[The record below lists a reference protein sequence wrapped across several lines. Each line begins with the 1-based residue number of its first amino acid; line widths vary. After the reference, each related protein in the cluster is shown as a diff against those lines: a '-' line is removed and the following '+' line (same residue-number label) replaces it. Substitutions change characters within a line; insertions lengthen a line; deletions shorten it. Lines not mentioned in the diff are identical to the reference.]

1 MFGPLRFNKL
11 LKAVPGLS
19 HLSLTPQ
26 AAHHAKS
33 RIYEHVKEEIEVDKI
48 QRSGHGAK
56 ETHIREDIVKKVTVE
71 PRKGAHSAAGQKQVS
86 TDIKVKKVQQVDGET
101 TETLTHVHATV
112 FGVAEIEM
120 TPPHP
125 PREDTPIYLQ
135 THNRLVNKL
144 DTPCA
149 ICGVRK
155 STLKDP
161 RENPFKASAIETHHY
176 PIERSLLNA
185 CDPKKLHITFPQI
198 KDHQTLEEFID
209 SEDNIMVL
217 CDIHH
222 RHPHYGIHHLLAQD
236 FFIQPYLYSGYQVV
250 AETEEQEKIMAANER
265 VIKRHTTKS

>member
-11 LKAVPGLS
+11 LKAIPGLD

-33 RIYEHVKEEIEVDKI
+33 HIYEHVKEEIKVDKV
-48 QRSGHGAK
+48 QHSSKGNKA
-56 ETHIREDIVKKVTVE
+56 THIHEDIVKDVKVDTQRGAHTASRQKKVTE
-71 PRKGAHSAAGQKQVS
+71 
-86 TDIKVKKVQQVDGET
+86 DIKVTKIEQVGDEVV
-101 TETLTHVHATV
+101 ETLTHVHATS
-112 FGVAEIEM
+112 FDVAEIEM

-125 PREDTPIYLQ
+125 PRESTPIYIR

-161 RENPFKASAIETHHY
+161 GENPFHAKDIETHHY

-185 CDPKKLHITFPQI
+185 CDPKKLRVTFPQI

-250 AETEEQEKIMAANER
+250 AEVEEQAKIMAANER
-265 VIKRHTTKS
+265 VIKRHGAKN